1 MSIDI
6 EDYLRRLNTKDL
18 ISALS
23 DLRHL
28 LEDDIG
34 LDWEQVDNFSMSNSG
49 TKHSCGNATHTIH
62 KCHKVSATL
71 SKADINARVIG
82 AACELWIRE
91 VSHGGLIFDCK
102 A

>member
-49 TKHSCGNATHTIH
+49 TKHSCGNA
-62 KCHKVSATL
+62 VMRLTL
-71 SKADINARVIG
+71 STNVTKCQLLCLKRTLTPA
-82 AACELWIRE
+82 
-91 VSHGGLIFDCK
+91 
-102 A
+102 